1 MARYSNIFAGGMATC
16 NINGRNISIINGEIY
31 VDGVHYVPESETG
44 EAEDYKPFTP
54 GKMIDHKFDVS
65 SDFDTIISKG
75 FVNVVFTQSENDE
88 DLRSEEDCPRTLSRK

>member
-54 GKMIDHKFDVS
+54 GKMIDHKFDAS

-75 FVNVVFTQSENDE
+75 FVNVVFTQSENDQGW
-88 DLRSEEDCPRTLSRK
+88 RMRFNFP